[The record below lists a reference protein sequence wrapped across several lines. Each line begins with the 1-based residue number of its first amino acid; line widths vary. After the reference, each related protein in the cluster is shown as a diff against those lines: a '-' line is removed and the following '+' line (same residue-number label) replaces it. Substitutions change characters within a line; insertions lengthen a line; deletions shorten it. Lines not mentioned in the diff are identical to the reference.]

1 MFRGSFDAAITWS
14 ETPRFTMLI
23 TEYDN
28 SAVAAASGRPL
39 TYASTLES
47 YPSTCEQASVLVVI
61 VVATSG
67 YEHAYRGA

>member
-1 MFRGSFDAAITWS
+1 MHMYMYLFMYMYMYIYIWQPNMFRGSFDAAITWS

-28 SAVAAASGRPL
+28 SAVAAASSRPL

-47 YPSTCEQASVLVVI
+47 YSS
-61 VVATSG
+61 
-67 YEHAYRGA
+67 